1 MSHGPHLREMSIYHF
16 FHLHTTKAATVEARK
31 RDEKACLAPTAV
43 SFFSPSILPSRFT
56 TRSLSPLSQ
65 KYSTCRSSFDGS
77 TEKLQLNFNMQC
89 AYSLTFYW
97 AQQSLSESLW
107 PCRYSDQGR
116 VLRKQNMH
124 CFLTTPNTIYLSSP
138 RLLEKVACQSNEYI
152 HHALNGAT
160 FERTVLFWIVFFC
173 YFILVLEYK
182 SGFIL
187 KRESCVESV
196 GWQRTTA
203 GLWAWAALLA
213 WQERLCTAHKFKA
226 SYGEWWL
233 KYARHWQAGVFC
245 IVIIRIEYTNTI
257 DDWQWK
263 SCKHVHIYDCLSV
276 DKRTKFN

>member
-160 FERTVLFWIVFFC
+160 FERTVLFWIVFF
-173 YFILVLEYK
+173 FVILFWYWNIKADSFLSVRVVWRVSAGRGPLLACELERLFQPDK
-182 SGFIL
+182 SVF
-187 KRESCVESV
+187 
-196 GWQRTTA
+196 
-203 GLWAWAALLA
+203 ALL
-213 WQERLCTAHKFKA
+213 TNSK
-226 SYGEWWL
+226 
-233 KYARHWQAGVFC
+233 RHM
-245 IVIIRIEYTNTI
+245 ENS
-257 DDWQWK
+257 D
-263 SCKHVHIYDCLSV
+263 
-276 DKRTKFN
+276 